1 MKWKK
6 THAILICSTLFMT
19 ACSTSVGVGT
29 GFHLGGLGVGVSTS
43 TPIKRK
49 GKNNGGSG
57 KRSIAR
63 NKESGK
69 GSVKFL

>member
-43 TPIKRK
+43 TPIKK
-49 GKNNGGSG
+49 EKAKTTEEVADEALQETKNQE
-57 KRSIAR
+57 KAQ
-63 NKESGK
+63 
-69 GSVKFL
+69 